1 MATLVPVV
9 TGESKVVENVAKQ
22 PTAGSET
29 SPILVFDTVYD
40 VYIAGGAAAASTSVS
55 PPVGHDLQ
63 THYEELLRVI
73 AEVGKD
79 VKPAYT
85 NSKISADRLKRSES
99 GLGTRLTVTWNH
111 DIHYPCLHLQTLH
124 WPDLLSETVFWTS
137 RDLIRYIL

>member
-22 PTAGSET
+22 PTS
-29 SPILVFDTVYD
+29 
-40 VYIAGGAAAASTSVS
+40 AGGVAAASTSVS

-85 NSKISADRLKRSES
+85 NSKISADRLKRNIALARSALRDCLLDIE
-99 GLGTRLTVTWNH
+99 RLNQ
-111 DIHYPCLHLQTLH
+111 IHSLK
-124 WPDLLSETVFWTS
+124 
-137 RDLIRYIL
+137 

>member
-22 PTAGSET
+22 PTSGSET

-40 VYIAGGAAAASTSVS
+40 VYLAGGVAAASTSVS

-111 DIHYPCLHLQTLH
+111 DIHYHVVSTCRHCTGQICSQR
-124 WPDLLSETVFWTS
+124 LSSGHRET
-137 RDLIRYIL
+137 